1 MFPHISIRWP
11 RRVKLSRA
19 SGGTLPYG
27 CLGLS
32 GRYLARLSQKV
43 KYQVGG
49 PRQYY
54 IYANCPPSLARS
66 LSPSVSHTLF
76 LRTIAYLFSLS
87 QSLSCDHSPPLRAP
101 ALLSTPTY
109 APPLRIERSAKTS
122 QIPHYSRNIR
132 NTLSLICSKDAWSVG
147 AWDVR
152 SRPVRAGA
160 ALTHCYTIRGVTW
173 VTRVLCL
180 LVLVQCCRLVG

>member
-1 MFPHISIRWP
+1 MVVWVSQGDIWQGS
-11 RRVKLSRA
+11 RRRSNIKSEDRA
-19 SGGTLPYG
+19 SITSMLIA
-27 CLGLS
+27 LL
-32 GRYLARLSQKV
+32 L
-43 KYQVGG
+43 
-49 PRQYY
+49 
-54 IYANCPPSLARS
+54 SLALSPLLFLILSSFAQSLICS
-66 LSPSVSHTLF
+66 LSLNPSPVT
-76 LRTIAYLFSLS
+76 TP
-87 QSLSCDHSPPLRAP
+87 PPLRAP